1 MDVKK
6 FGSSSRKNHIL
17 RFGSGL
23 FHCLLLNLPS
33 RKWETRFIMK
43 FLSSEV
49 ALYLYKSTIRPSMDY
64 CHVGVGALSC
74 YWDMFE
80 NFQKRVCRSN
90 TCCLSRT
97 LGSLSKCAQFNPLS
111 TNFTKWS
118 NTLKQFVGCCR
129 RIVWVCLT
137 TLWDWCFKGYV
148 FCYRY
153 YFGRYLS
160 ELAEQNPLP
169 FSRGRSTRCCDRLHD
184 FPVTFLDFIRMS
196 LSTVSL
202 LLQLD
207 RGILSLW
214 TAFIW
219 PLI

>member
-49 ALYLYKSTIRPSMDY
+49 ALYLYKSTIQPSMDY

-80 NFQKRVCRSN
+80 NF
-90 TCCLSRT
+90 
-97 LGSLSKCAQFNPLS
+97 
-111 TNFTKWS
+111 
-118 NTLKQFVGCCR
+118 
-129 RIVWVCLT
+129 WVCLT

-184 FPVTFLDFIRMS
+184 FPVTILDFIRMS